1 MSLGLYI
8 HIPFCR
14 SRCPYCD
21 FAFVVRQTH
30 LAKRYTNAVVHELQT
45 QINAFD
51 TNTTFDTLY
60 FGGGTPS
67 HMPPQY
73 IEQILN
79 AVQKHASLSS
89 NAEITVEAN
98 PGDQSHFSTL
108 KKTGVNRLSLGIQ
121 ALTDRA
127 LKALGRFHNTEDALD
142 AFKAARATGFT
153 NIGIDL
159 IFGAPKQTQEE
170 WTTILKEAVTLNAEH
185 ISVYGLTIEPDT
197 NFDKRAKK
205 QQLPLPTETLQSNM
219 FLRTIDHLTAAHYEH
234 YEISNFAQPNF
245 ASQHNQSYWEGKP
258 YLGVGLS
265 AHSFINNKRI
275 WNVTDLQTYMQSVEN
290 TGLAV
295 ASSETIDANKHLLEK
310 IMLGIRRKKGLDIDF
325 LEQHTPTQLQHLLNH
340 NLLENHQNRIRLTRK
355 GLLIADAVCTELVK
369 DL

>member
-1 MSLGLYI
+1 M
-8 HIPFCR
+8 
-14 SRCPYCD
+14 
-21 FAFVVRQTH
+21 
-30 LAKRYTNAVVHELQT
+30 
-45 QINAFD
+45 
-51 TNTTFDTLY
+51 TTD
-60 FGGGTPS
+60 S
-67 HMPPQY
+67 
-73 IEQILN
+73 I
-79 AVQKHASLSS
+79 
-89 NAEITVEAN
+89 
-98 PGDQSHFSTL
+98 
-108 KKTGVNRLSLGIQ
+108 R
-121 ALTDRA
+121 
-127 LKALGRFHNTEDALD
+127 
-142 AFKAARATGFT
+142 
-153 NIGIDL
+153 
-159 IFGAPKQTQEE
+159 
-170 WTTILKEAVTLNAEH
+170 
-185 ISVYGLTIEPDT
+185 
-197 NFDKRAKK
+197 
-205 QQLPLPTETLQSNM
+205 
-219 FLRTIDHLTAAHYEH
+219 LTAAHYEH

-275 WNVTDLQTYMQSVEN
+275 WNVNDLQTYMQSVEN